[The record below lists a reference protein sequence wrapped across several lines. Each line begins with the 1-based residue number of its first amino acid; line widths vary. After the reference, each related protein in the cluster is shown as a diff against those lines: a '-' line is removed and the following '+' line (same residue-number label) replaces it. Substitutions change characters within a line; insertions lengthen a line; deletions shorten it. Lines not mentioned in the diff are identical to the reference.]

1 VKIGRRASSIA
12 AGAVVAVLGAGCSA
26 LPQGDHR
33 WISNTKEGV
42 YTRIPNDW
50 RTYTVNPYELNTV
63 RPTPLPRSPS
73 RWTLIFDSA
82 PESSKKANKTLK
94 RDEEKKAS
102 IKRLNET
109 FPTHLIG
116 EMSVQPLPSD
126 WETGNPDPSTREGLS
141 IDRLR
146 NMAFN
151 ELSPDDL
158 EAIYTG
164 LGQTPDVVKAFMA
177 GDPNYE
183 VITYKEIADKKTGLR
198 GLHVRMNWQVEP
210 FKWTTVDEQILL
222 DRASRKMYRLVL
234 KCEASC
240 FKRNY
245 REAKRIASNWTV
257 KK

>member
-1 VKIGRRASSIA
+1 MSAVLA
-12 AGAVVAVLGAGCSA
+12 AGGVAVAVLASCSA

-42 YTRIPNDW
+42 YTRIPTEW
-50 RTYTVNPYELNTV
+50 RTYTVNPYELNTE
-63 RPTPLPRSPS
+63 RPTPIKRSPS

-82 PESSKKANKTLK
+82 PKSSKKTNKTLN

-102 IKRLNET
+102 IKRLNQT
-109 FPTHLIG
+109 FPSHLIG

-126 WETGNPDPSTREGLS
+126 WTIGNSDPSTREA
-141 IDRLR
+141 ININTLR

-151 ELSPDDL
+151 ELSPVDL
-158 EAIYTG
+158 DAIFTG

-183 VITYKEIADKKTGLR
+183 VITYKEITDQKTGLR